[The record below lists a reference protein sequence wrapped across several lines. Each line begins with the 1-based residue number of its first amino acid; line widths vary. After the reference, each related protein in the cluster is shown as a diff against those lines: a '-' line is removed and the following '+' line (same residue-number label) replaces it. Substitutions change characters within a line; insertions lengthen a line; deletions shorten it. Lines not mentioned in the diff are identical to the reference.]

1 MPTLVAGTFSPR
13 KSGVLSVPFLF
24 QFIVLFSRGGRLGK
38 IKNRITNKNK
48 TPTTLEKTLLLFDI
62 DGTLLTSG
70 GCGERS
76 LRLAVR
82 DTFGVDDDL
91 HEIEIAGRTDTGI
104 ARQLLRKHGRAETEA
119 GISELLENY
128 LRHLPVLLHTTQG
141 HLLPGVE
148 ALLAQLQP
156 RGEVVLGLLTGNVAR
171 GAEHKLSH
179 YGVWK
184 YFGFGA
190 FADDHHERDRLGPF
204 ALARARERGHEAALS
219 RTFVIGDTP
228 HDISCARAIGAK
240 AVAVAT
246 GVFRSEHLA
255 PHTPDILFE
264 DLGNIPATLRAL
276 GL

>member
-1 MPTLVAGTFSPR
+1 M
-13 KSGVLSVPFLF
+13 
-24 QFIVLFSRGGRLGK
+24 
-38 IKNRITNKNK
+38 
-48 TPTTLEKTLLLFDI
+48 EKTLLLFDI

-91 HEIEIAGRTDTGI
+91 HDIEIAGRTDTGI
-104 ARQLLRKHGRAETEA
+104 ARQLLRKHGRAETAE
-119 GISELLENY
+119 GIAEVLGNY
-128 LRHLPVLLHTTQG
+128 LRHLPVLLPESQG
-141 HLLPGVE
+141 RLLPGVE
-148 ALLAQLQP
+148 ALLPLLQP
-156 RGEVVLGLLTGNVAR
+156 RSDVVLGLLTGNLES
-171 GAEHKLSH
+171 GAEHKLTH

-204 ALARARERGHEAALS
+204 ALSRARERGHEIALS

-246 GVFRSEHLA
+246 GVFRSEQLA
-255 PHTPDILFE
+255 PHTPDILLE
-264 DLGNIPATLRAL
+264 DLGDIPATMKAL

>member
-1 MPTLVAGTFSPR
+1 M
-13 KSGVLSVPFLF
+13 
-24 QFIVLFSRGGRLGK
+24 
-38 IKNRITNKNK
+38 
-48 TPTTLEKTLLLFDI
+48 EKTLLLFDI
-62 DGTLLTSG
+62 DGTLITGG

-82 DTFGVDDDL
+82 DTFGVEDDL
-91 HEIEIAGRTDTGI
+91 RDIEIAGRTDTLI
-104 ARQLLRKHGRAETEA
+104 ARQLLRKYGRAETDA

-128 LRHLPVLLHTTQG
+128 LRHLPVLLRTTQG
-141 HLLPGVE
+141 RLLPGVE
-148 ALLAQLQP
+148 ALLALLEP
-156 RGEVVLGLLTGNVAR
+156 RSDVVLGLLTGNLAR

-179 YGVWK
+179 FGVWS

-204 ALARARERGHEAALS
+204 ALARARERGHEIALS
-219 RTFVIGDTP
+219 RTFIIGDTA

-246 GVFRSEHLA
+246 GNFRVEQLA
-255 PHTPDILFE
+255 PHAPDALLT
-264 DLGNIPATLRAL
+264 DLADISATLKAL

>member
-1 MPTLVAGTFSPR
+1 M
-13 KSGVLSVPFLF
+13 
-24 QFIVLFSRGGRLGK
+24 
-38 IKNRITNKNK
+38 
-48 TPTTLEKTLLLFDI
+48 EKTLLLFDI

-70 GCGERS
+70 GCGERA

-82 DTFGVDDDL
+82 DAFGIEDDL
-91 HEIEIAGRTDTGI
+91 HDIEIAGRTDTGI
-104 ARQLLRKHGRAETEA
+104 ARQLLRKHGRAETAEA
-119 GISELLENY
+119 ITEVLGNY
-128 LRHLPVLLHTTQG
+128 LRHLPVLLRESQG
-141 HLLPGVE
+141 RLLPGVE
-148 ALLAQLQP
+148 ALLPLLQP
-156 RGEVVLGLLTGNVAR
+156 RSDVVLGLLTGNLER
-171 GAEHKLSH
+171 GAEHKLTH

-204 ALARARERGHEAALS
+204 ALSRALERGHSVALS

-246 GVFRSEHLA
+246 GVFRSEQLT
-255 PHTPDILFE
+255 PHTPDILLE
-264 DLGNIPATLRAL
+264 DLGDIPATLHAL